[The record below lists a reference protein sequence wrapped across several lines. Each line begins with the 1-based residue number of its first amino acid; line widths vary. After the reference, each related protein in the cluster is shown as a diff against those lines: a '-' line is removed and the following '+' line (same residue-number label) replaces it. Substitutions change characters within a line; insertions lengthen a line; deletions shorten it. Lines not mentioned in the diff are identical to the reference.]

1 MKSLFRILAYAA
13 KYKVYAGLNVLCN
26 VLSSVF
32 SLFSIAMVIPFLDLI
47 FLQTDKDYA
56 IHLEKG
62 EPVFSMSAD
71 YLIDYFN
78 YYLSINYLSVEDGK
92 ADALIFLC
100 VIIGIMFFFKNLFRY
115 LALYFI
121 APLRSG
127 IMLELRNT
135 MYAKMV
141 VLPLS
146 YFSEEKKGDILTKM
160 GGDVQ
165 EIQWTVIQSLEM
177 IFREPFNIILFLGAM
192 VYMSPQLSLF
202 VFVFLPVSG
211 IIVGRIGRSL
221 KRVSGDQQTKMGL
234 MLSLVEESLSGL
246 RIIKAF
252 NAEERMNQRFIE
264 VNNKYNDLLIKMF
277 KRRDLASPLSEVM
290 GVCIMI
296 VVLWFGGQM
305 VLERNL
311 MESELSIMLEMGA
324 ADETIAAL
332 EMKVESGLKAATFI
346 AFIILFSQII
356 SPAKNI
362 TTAYY
367 NIQKGAASEERIQ
380 QIIGAEQTIA
390 DIPNAKDIV
399 EFNSAVTFNNVW
411 FKYQDIDVLKD
422 ISFSLTKGKTLALV
436 GASGSGKSTIADLVP
451 RFYDA
456 YKGEITIEGQNVKE
470 VTLQSLRRQMGIVT
484 QDPILFND
492 TILNNIAFG
501 NPQATKAQIEQAA
514 KVANAHEF
522 ISQLE
527 QGYNTN
533 IGDAGNKL
541 SGGQKQRLSIA
552 RAILKN
558 PPILIL
564 DEATS
569 ALDTE
574 SEKLVQDALNNLMKN
589 RTSLVIAHRL
599 STIQSADE
607 ILVMDK
613 GTIVERG
620 SHNALIAQDGVY
632 KKLTDLQTF
641 E

>member
-1 MKSLFRILAYAA
+1 
-13 KYKVYAGLNVLCN
+13 
-26 VLSSVF
+26 
-32 SLFSIAMVIPFLDLI
+32 
-47 FLQTDKDYA
+47 
-56 IHLEKG
+56 
-62 EPVFSMSAD
+62 
-71 YLIDYFN
+71 
-78 YYLSINYLSVEDGK
+78 
-92 ADALIFLC
+92 
-100 VIIGIMFFFKNLFRY
+100 
-115 LALYFI
+115 
-121 APLRSG
+121 
-127 IMLELRNT
+127 
-135 MYAKMV
+135 
-141 VLPLS
+141 
-146 YFSEEKKGDILTKM
+146 M

-305 VLERNL
+305 VLDR
-311 MESELSIMLEMGA
+311 A
-324 ADETIAAL
+324 ETGI
-332 EMKVESGLKAATFI
+332 KASTFI
-346 AFIILFSQII
+346 AFIMLFSQII
-356 SPAKNI
+356 SPAKAI

-558 PPILIL
+558 PS
-564 DEATS
+564 DF
-569 ALDTE
+569 DF
-574 SEKLVQDALNNLMKN
+574 
-589 RTSLVIAHRL
+589 R
-599 STIQSADE
+599 
-607 ILVMDK
+607 
-613 GTIVERG
+613 
-620 SHNALIAQDGVY
+620 
-632 KKLTDLQTF
+632 
-641 E
+641 

>member
-1 MKSLFRILAYAA
+1 MKSLLRILTYAS
-13 KYKVYAGLNVLCN
+13 KYKIYAGLNVLCN

-32 SLFSIAMVIPFLDLI
+32 SLFSIAMVVPFLDLI

-56 IHLEKG
+56 GHLEKG
-62 EPVFSMSAD
+62 EPEFSMSAD

-78 YYLSINYLSVEDGK
+78 YYLSTNYLSLEDGK
-92 ADALIFLC
+92 ADALVFLC
-100 VIIGIMFFFKNLFRY
+100 VIIGTMFFFKNLFRY

-177 IFREPFNIILFLGAM
+177 IFREPFNIILFLGTM

-221 KRVSGDQQTKMGL
+221 KKVSGDQQTKMGL

-252 NAEERMNQRFIE
+252 NAEERMNKRFIE
-264 VNNKYNDLLIKMF
+264 VNNNYNDLLIKMF

-305 VLERNL
+305 VLE
-311 MESELSIMLEMGA
+311 GA
-324 ADETIAAL
+324 ETGI
-332 EMKVESGLKAATFI
+332 KASTFI
-346 AFIILFSQII
+346 AFIMLFSQII
-356 SPAKNI
+356 SPAKAI

-380 QIIGAEQTIA
+380 QIIGAEQTISEI
-390 DIPNAKDIV
+390 DHPKDIG
-399 EFNSAVTFNNVW
+399 EFNAELVFNNVW
-411 FKYQDIDVLKD
+411 FKYEDVDVLKD

-456 YKGEITIEGQNVKE
+456 YKGEISIEGVNVKE

-501 NPQATKAQIEQAA
+501 NPNATKDQIEQAA
-514 KVANAHEF
+514 RVANAHEF
-522 ISQLE
+522 ISQLD

-620 SHNALIAQDGVY
+620 SHNALIAQNGVY